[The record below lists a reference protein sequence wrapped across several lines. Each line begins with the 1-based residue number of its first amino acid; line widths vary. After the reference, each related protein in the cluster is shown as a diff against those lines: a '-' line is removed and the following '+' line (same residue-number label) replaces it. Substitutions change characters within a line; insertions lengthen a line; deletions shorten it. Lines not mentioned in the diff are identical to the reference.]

1 MIDQEHNDKLYGGN
15 TENGDDVQSSPN
27 QRFPFSSFENKS
39 NSLLLVVD
47 KFKEIGKKILEK
59 LKALAHLDTPQNQ
72 ENDALSELSTLDS
85 KVSELR

>member
-39 NSLLLVVD
+39 NSLLLIVD
-47 KFKEIGKKILEK
+47 KFKDLGKKI
-59 LKALAHLDTPQNQ
+59 
-72 ENDALSELSTLDS
+72 
-85 KVSELR
+85 